1 MFTVLHILVD
11 IILPV
16 FALIGVGVLV
26 DRAFKLDLT
35 TLSRLNFYV
44 FVPALVFVRL
54 LDSRL
59 DGELIG
65 LVILF
70 NLVHMALLFALCW
83 PIFGRGEWRR
93 DRPLLIAAALF
104 NNSGNYGIP
113 FAQLA
118 FGDLGVQVMAL
129 VLVFQNV
136 ISFTLGLWLFGDE
149 RACWKARLLDL
160 LKAPV
165 LYAVGVALL
174 LNVLHIKLPEP
185 IYFPLGQ
192 LANGLVPVALLT
204 LGVQLSRV
212 RLGGKV
218 GALTAA
224 SAVRLIVAP
233 LLAFGLAWV
242 WPGDLD
248 GQAGQ
253 VFPVLI
259 CAAALPVAV
268 NVYIL
273 AMEYGR
279 RPELAS
285 LIVFWST
292 IVSAITLTVWL
303 VVLPYFQHF

>member
-1 MFTVLHILVD
+1 MSTVLHILVH

-16 FALIGVGVLV
+16 FALIGVGVLL

-44 FVPALVFVRL
+44 FVPALVLVRL
-54 LDSRL
+54 LDGQL
-59 DGELIG
+59 DGDLIG

-70 NLVHMALLFALCW
+70 NLVHMALLLALCW
-83 PIFGRGEWRR
+83 LIFGWGELRR
-93 DRPLLIAAALF
+93 DRPLLTAAALF

-113 FAQLA
+113 FAHLA

-129 VLVFQNV
+129 VMVFQNV
-136 ISFTLGLWLFGDE
+136 TSFTLGLWLLGDE
-149 RACWKARLLDL
+149 HARWRERLLNV

-165 LYAVGVALL
+165 LYAVGAALL
-174 LNVLHIKLPEP
+174 LNALHLKPP
-185 IYFPLGQ
+185 APVYFPLGQ
-192 LANGLVPVALLT
+192 LANGLVPIALLT

-212 RLGGKV
+212 RLGGQV

-224 SAVRLIVAP
+224 SAMRLIVAP
-233 LLAFGLAWV
+233 LLALGLAWV
-242 WPGDLD
+242 WPG
-248 GQAGQ
+248 GPSGQ

-273 AMEYGR
+273 AMEYRR

-292 IVSAITLTVWL
+292 LVSAVTLTAWL
-303 VVLPYFQHF
+303 VTVTW

>member
-1 MFTVLHILVD
+1 MATVLHILVH

-16 FALIGVGVLV
+16 FALIGVGVLL

-44 FVPALVFVRL
+44 FVPALVLVRL

-59 DGELIG
+59 DGDLIG
-65 LVILF
+65 LVVLF
-70 NLVHMALLFALCW
+70 NLAHMALLLALCW
-83 PIFGRGEWRR
+83 LIFGWGELRR
-93 DRPLLIAAALF
+93 DRPLLTAAALF

-136 ISFTLGLWLFGDE
+136 TSFTLGLWLLGDE
-149 RACWKARLLDL
+149 HARWRERLLSV

-165 LYAVGVALL
+165 LYAVGAALL
-174 LNVLHIKLPEP
+174 LNALHLELPAP

-192 LANGLVPVALLT
+192 LANGLVPIALLT

-212 RLGGKV
+212 RLGGQI

-233 LLAFGLAWV
+233 LLALGLAWV
-242 WPGDLD
+242 WPG
-248 GQAGQ
+248 GPSEQ

-273 AMEYGR
+273 AMEYRR

-292 IVSAITLTVWL
+292 LVSAVTLTAWL
-303 VVLPYFQHF
+303 VMVT

>member
-1 MFTVLHILVD
+1 MSTALYILVH

-16 FALIGVGVLV
+16 FALIGVGMLL
-26 DRAFKLDLT
+26 DRVFKLDLT

-44 FVPALVFVRL
+44 FVPALVLVRL

-59 DGELIG
+59 DGDLIG

-70 NLVHMALLFALCW
+70 NLVHMALLLALCW
-83 PIFGRGEWRR
+83 LVFGWGELRR
-93 DRPLLIAAALF
+93 DRPLLTAAALF

-136 ISFTLGLWLFGDE
+136 TSFTLGLWLLGDE
-149 RACWKARLLDL
+149 RARWRERLLNV

-165 LYAVGVALL
+165 LYAVGAALL
-174 LNVLHIKLPEP
+174 LNALHLELPGS

-192 LANGLVPVALLT
+192 LANGLVPIALLT

-212 RLGGKV
+212 RLGGQV

-224 SAVRLIVAP
+224 SAMRLIVAP
-233 LLAFGLAWV
+233 LLALGLAWV
-242 WPGDLD
+242 WPGGLE
-248 GQAGQ
+248 Q

-273 AMEYGR
+273 AMEYRR

-292 IVSAITLTVWL
+292 LVSAVTLTAWL
-303 VVLPYFQHF
+303 VMVT